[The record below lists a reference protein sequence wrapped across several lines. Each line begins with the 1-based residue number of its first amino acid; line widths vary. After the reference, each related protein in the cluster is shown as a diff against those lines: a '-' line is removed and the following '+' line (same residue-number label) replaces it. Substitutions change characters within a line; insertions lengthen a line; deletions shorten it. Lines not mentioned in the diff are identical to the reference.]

1 MAKRE
6 VSSKSASRVS
16 KATQAKVL
24 EGAAIAFGRIG
35 YARVRV
41 EDILEA
47 AGVSRP
53 TFYKLYASKDEVFE
67 ALSERHH
74 NEIRKRIQAAADAH
88 DNSAMQ
94 LYAMVEA
101 FLRWRAG
108 LGPLGRVLDLE
119 ARRPDTILNTQRALT
134 LKRLTKLSRDITVAA
149 GRQPADPV
157 MTNALICAH
166 ESVADALLVNDNVDE
181 AAIQRAINIC
191 FRVAAGAL
199 ALPGDPLPPIPP
211 EPRNRKFW

>member
-1 MAKRE
+1 MTKRE
-6 VSSKSASRVS
+6 VSSKSSGRVS
-16 KATQAKVL
+16 NATQAKVL

-67 ALSERHH
+67 VLSERHH
-74 NEIRKRIQAAADAH
+74 NEIRKRIQAAADAY
-88 DNSAMQ
+88 DNAPMQ

-119 ARRPDTILNTQRALT
+119 ARRPNTMLTKHRALT
-134 LKRLTKLSRDITVAA
+134 LKRLTKLSRDISIAS

-157 MTNALICAH
+157 MINALICAH
-166 ESVADALLVNDNVDE
+166 ESVADALLVADKVDE
-181 AAIQRAINIC
+181 ATIQRAIHIC
-191 FRVAAGAL
+191 FRVAAGAM
-199 ALPGDPLPPIPP
+199 ALPGDPLPPIPEAP
-211 EPRNRKFW
+211 SEP